1 MDNASKALILAGGIL
16 IAVMIIGVALL
27 ILNNARQFAKTADT
41 QARINAVQSFNRYYQ
56 SALNSNG
63 KILGINV
70 LNIKNKS
77 LDDKN
82 VYGYNIEVSVPQSV
96 LNGLNAATGAELMN
110 REFNCEFD
118 GYDSDGYI
126 THITIK

>member
-1 MDNASKALILAGGIL
+1 MDNASKALVIAGGIL